1 MKKEEKILMTP
12 EGYLALE
19 EELNDLK
26 ENQRPQVILAIKEA
40 RAQGDLS
47 ENAEYDTAKNE
58 QGRIEARIKEIE
70 YELDHSEV
78 QEGSKDVVS
87 IGSKVTIKYID
98 DKEEEEEEYKMVG
111 SLEAD
116 PFENKISNESPIGHA
131 IFGKKVGD
139 TLEVESPEGSYKIK
153 IVKIS

>member
-1 MKKEEKILMTP
+1 MKKEKKILLTP
-12 EGYLALE
+12 EGFLALE

-26 ENQRPQVILAIKEA
+26 ENQRPQVIQAIKEA

-70 YELDHSEV
+70 YELEHSEV

-87 IGSKVTIKYID
+87 VGSKVTIKYID
-98 DKEEEEEEYKMVG
+98 DNEEEEYKMVG

-116 PFENKISNESPIGHA
+116 AFENKISNESPIGHA

-139 TLEVESPEGSYKIK
+139 ILDVESPNGSYKIK

>member
-26 ENQRPQVILAIKEA
+26 ENQRPKVIQAIKEA

-70 YELDHSEV
+70 YKLEHSDI
-78 QEGSKDVVS
+78 QEGTKDVVS
-87 IGSKVTIKYID
+87 VGSKVTIKYVD
-98 DKEEEEEEYKMVG
+98 DGEEEEYKMVG

-116 PFENKISNESPIGHA
+116 AFANKISNESPIGHA

-139 TLEVESPEGSYKIK
+139 VIDVESPNGSYKIE
-153 IVKIS
+153 ITKIS

>member
-1 MKKEEKILMTP
+1 MKKDKKILLTP

-26 ENQRPQVILAIKEA
+26 ENQRPKVILAIKEA

-70 YELDHSEV
+70 YELEHSEI

-87 IGSKVTIKYID
+87 VGSKVIIKYVD
-98 DKEEEEEEYKMVG
+98 DGEEEEYKMVG

-116 PFENKISNESPIGHA
+116 AFENKISNESPIGHA

-139 TLEVESPEGSYKIK
+139 ILDVDSPNGSYKIE
-153 IVKIS
+153 IIKIS